1 MEFLI
6 EFLIKENQ
14 LHVSNGKMLYY
25 YLQDQALGAA
35 CEQLITRNQAFIPAF
50 VRLIFHDCVSGCDGC
65 IDTTLTEST
74 HGDVVR
80 AGMVIK
86 NTKKQIHPSE
96 SAALT
101 LYNSI
106 KIIIVRCHL

>member
-1 MEFLI
+1 MW
-6 EFLIKENQ
+6 
-14 LHVSNGKMLYY
+14 Y

-74 HGDVVR
+74 HGDVVS

-86 NTKKQIHPSE
+86 NTLKQMPYQIQGILWGG
-96 SAALT
+96 ALF
-101 LYNSI
+101 YWWI
-106 KIIIVRCHL
+106 RVQ